1 MKKEYKTVAMQT
13 VATEF
18 LSDAMQVVASEYGIG
33 YGGEDDGTHDPE
45 APVRPG
51 GIENQGGYGNLW

>member
-1 MKKEYKTVAMQT
+1 MQT

-45 APVRPG
+45 APIRHG
-51 GIENQGGYGNLW
+51 DIENQGGYGNLW